1 MREQSTRKMLMS
13 VRILASLLMTALLTS
28 PLQAEIKVAI
38 DEEYVK
44 LGPYIIDD
52 FIKAYKLANI
62 PASFTVLPG
71 SRAIALANVGEYD
84 ALDARFKNTDP
95 VKNMIAV
102 DVPIYLQSTYY
113 AWGIGRETNL
123 DSEALKD
130 TTLAASRA
138 SAFAQDLAGKGYT
151 IVFVANEETA
161 LKMVLAGRVQAA
173 LYSDYVFNQQKAAG
187 ITGRAKAVSV
197 PLYSEWLYHHVHK
210 SHADL
215 VPALEA
221 AIRKLQ
227 DQGLFSLR

>member
-1 MREQSTRKMLMS
+1 MKS
-13 VRILASLLMTALLTS
+13 VRSLAFLLVLPLLS
-28 PLQAEIKVAI
+28 GALQAEIKVAI

-44 LGPYIIDD
+44 LAPYIIDD
-52 FIKAYKLANI
+52 LIEAYKLANI

-84 ALDARFKNTDP
+84 ALDARFKNTEP
-95 VKNMIAV
+95 VKNMIAI
-102 DVPIYLQSTYY
+102 DVPIYLQNAYY
-113 AWGIGRETNL
+113 AWGMGKETNL

-130 TTLAASRA
+130 MTISASRA
-138 SAFAQDLAGKGYT
+138 SAFAQDLASKGYT

-173 LYSDYVFNQQKAAG
+173 LYSDYIFNQQKAAG
-187 ITGRAKAVSV
+187 ITGRAKAVSA

-221 AIRKLQ
+221 AIRELKG
-227 DQGLFSLR
+227 QGLFGLR